1 MSSGFH
7 LETILL
13 VEHDQAVRSVV
24 QDVLVKAGFEVLVAC
39 TGPESLQIEK
49 NRDGAINLLLVD
61 IRLPGTTGPD
71 LGAAFQNLRPDIHV
85 MLISGFPDGALLLLN
100 YGWYFIVKEKI
111 PGVLVER
118 VNDVLHTPRR
128 DQGVY
133 QFLTKPCILG
143 LFQ

>member
-1 MSSGFH
+1 MSSAFQ

-13 VEHDQAVRSVV
+13 VEHDPAVRSVV
-24 QDVLVKAGFEVLVAC
+24 QDVLMKAGFEVLVAC
-39 TGPESLQIEK
+39 TAPEALQIEK
-49 NRDGAINLLLVD
+49 KRDGPIDLLLVD

-71 LGAAFQNLRPDIHV
+71 LGAAFHTMRPEIHV

-111 PGVLVER
+111 AAVLVER

-128 DQGVY
+128 DQGTY
-133 QFLTKPCILG
+133 QFLSKPCLLG